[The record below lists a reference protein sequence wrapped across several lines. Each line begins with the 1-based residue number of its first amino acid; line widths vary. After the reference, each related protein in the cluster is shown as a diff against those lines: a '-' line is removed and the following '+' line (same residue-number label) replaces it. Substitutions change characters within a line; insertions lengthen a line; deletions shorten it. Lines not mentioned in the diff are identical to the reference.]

1 LKIGVK
7 QKKDVKVSLTD
18 EGNDS
23 DSIKSAE
30 CDEKRSY
37 TPEPTAHHLSHLQK
51 TEESK
56 AFSQSLI
63 G

>member
-1 LKIGVK
+1 M
-7 QKKDVKVSLTD
+7 TD
-18 EGNDS
+18 ENDS
-23 DSIKSAE
+23 DSIKSAD

-37 TPEPTAHHLSHLQK
+37 TPEPPRHLSHLQK
-51 TEESK
+51 NEEFK

>member
-18 EGNDS
+18 DGNDS

-37 TPEPTAHHLSHLQK
+37 TPEPTAQLSHLQK